1 MVQGGRMALDWL
13 NKIGPSKGEFLIEKA
28 AMSYTLLTSIAII
41 VLYGQ
46 MDHPMKM
53 LMERLL
59 IVAVT
64 VSLFFIYKKYPCKV
78 TAFLRVG
85 FQLSLLSYWYPDTF
99 EFNRLLP
106 NLDHLFADAEQAI
119 FGSQPAYWFHRYY
132 PQLWVSE
139 LLNMGYVAYF
149 PLIAVITCWYFV
161 KRFDLF
167 EKCGFVLASSFFIYY
182 IIYMVLPVAGPQF
195 YFPAIGEENVLAGVF
210 PALGDYFNLHPELM
224 PYMEQGQ
231 GFFYNLLELSHA
243 AGERPTAAFPS
254 SHVGISTIIMLMGWR
269 SSKKLALVMLPF
281 YILLCIS
288 TVYIQAHYII
298 DIFAGWISGYLLY
311 VFTCWLFRKAA

>member
-1 MVQGGRMALDWL
+1 MALDWL
-13 NKIGPSKGEFLIEKA
+13 QKIEPSKGEFLIEKV
-28 AMSYTLLTSIAII
+28 AMAYTLLTSIAIV

-46 MDHPMKM
+46 MDHPMLM
-53 LMERLL
+53 LLERLA
-59 IVAVT
+59 IVVVT
-64 VSLFFIYKKYPCKV
+64 LALVVVYHKYPCKV

-85 FQLSLLSYWYPDTF
+85 FQLALLSYWYPDTF

-119 FGSQPAYWFHRYY
+119 FNAQPAYWFHRCY
-132 PQLWVSE
+132 PQMWISE
-139 LLNMGYVAYF
+139 PLNMGYVAYF

-161 KRFDLF
+161 KHFDLF
-167 EKCGFVLASSFFIYY
+167 EKIGFVLTASFFIYY

-195 YFPAIGEENVLAGVF
+195 YFPAIGEENVLAGIF
-210 PALGDYFNLHPELM
+210 PAVGDYFNLHPELM
-224 PYMEQGQ
+224 PYTEQGQ
-231 GFFYNLLELSHA
+231 GFFYHLLELSHE

-269 SSKKLALVMLPF
+269 SSKKLTLWMLPF

-288 TVYIQAHYII
+288 TVYIQAHYLI

-311 VFTCWLFRKAA
+311 VFTSWLFRKAT

>member
-1 MVQGGRMALDWL
+1 MALDWL
-13 NKIGPSKGEFLIEKA
+13 QRIGPSKGEFLIEKV
-28 AMSYTLLTSIAII
+28 AMAYTLLTSIAIV

-46 MDHPMKM
+46 MDHPMLM
-53 LMERLL
+53 LLERLA
-59 IVAVT
+59 IVVVT
-64 VSLFFIYKKYPCKV
+64 LALVVVYHKYPCKV

-85 FQLSLLSYWYPDTF
+85 FQLALLSYWYPDTF

-119 FGSQPAYWFHRYY
+119 FNAQPAYWFHRCY
-132 PQLWVSE
+132 PQMWISE
-139 LLNMGYVAYF
+139 PLNMGYVAYF

-161 KRFDLF
+161 KHFDLF
-167 EKCGFVLASSFFIYY
+167 EKIGFVLTASFFIYY

-195 YFPAIGEENVLAGVF
+195 YFPAIGEENVLAGIF
-210 PALGDYFNLHPELM
+210 PAVGDYFNLHPELM
-224 PYMEQGQ
+224 PYTEQGQ
-231 GFFYNLLELSHA
+231 GFFYHLLELSHE

-269 SSKKLALVMLPF
+269 SSKKLTLWMLPF

-288 TVYIQAHYII
+288 TVYIQAHYLI

-311 VFTCWLFRKAA
+311 MFTSWLFRKAA

>member
-1 MVQGGRMALDWL
+1 MALDWL
-13 NKIGPSKGEFLIEKA
+13 QKIEPSKGEFLIEKV
-28 AMSYTLLTSIAII
+28 AMAYTLLTSIAIV

-46 MDHPMKM
+46 MDHPMLM
-53 LMERLL
+53 LLERLA
-59 IVAVT
+59 IVVVT
-64 VSLFFIYKKYPCKV
+64 LALVVVYHKYPCKV

-85 FQLSLLSYWYPDTF
+85 FQLALLSYWYPDTF

-119 FGSQPAYWFHRYY
+119 FNAQPAYWFHRCY
-132 PQLWVSE
+132 PQMWISE
-139 LLNMGYVAYF
+139 PLNMGYVAYF

-161 KRFDLF
+161 KHFDLF
-167 EKCGFVLASSFFIYY
+167 EKIGFVLTASFFIYY

-195 YFPAIGEENVLAGVF
+195 YFPAIGEENVLAGIF
-210 PALGDYFNLHPELM
+210 PAVGDYFNLHPELM
-224 PYMEQGQ
+224 PYTEQGQ
-231 GFFYNLLELSHA
+231 GFFYHLLELSHE

-269 SSKKLALVMLPF
+269 SSKKLTLWMLPF

-288 TVYIQAHYII
+288 TVYIQAHYLI
-298 DIFAGWISGYLLY
+298 DILAGWISGYLLY
-311 VFTCWLFRKAA
+311 VFTSWLFRKAA

>member
-1 MVQGGRMALDWL
+1 MALDWL
-13 NKIGPSKGEFLIEKA
+13 QKIEPSKGEFLIEKV
-28 AMSYTLLTSIAII
+28 AMAYTLLTSIAIV

-46 MDHPMKM
+46 MDHPMLM
-53 LMERLL
+53 LLERLA
-59 IVAVT
+59 IVVVT
-64 VSLFFIYKKYPCKV
+64 LALVVVYHKYPCKV

-85 FQLSLLSYWYPDTF
+85 FQLALLSYWYPDTF

-119 FGSQPAYWFHRYY
+119 FNAQPAYWFHRCY
-132 PQLWVSE
+132 PQMWISE
-139 LLNMGYVAYF
+139 PLNMGYVAYF

-161 KRFDLF
+161 KHFDLF
-167 EKCGFVLASSFFIYY
+167 EKIGFVLTASFFIYY

-195 YFPAIGEENVLAGVF
+195 YFPAIGEENVLAGIF
-210 PALGDYFNLHPELM
+210 PAVGDYFNLHPELM
-224 PYMEQGQ
+224 PYTEQGQ
-231 GFFYNLLELSHA
+231 GFFYHLLELSHE

-254 SHVGISTIIMLMGWR
+254 SHVGISTIIMLMEWR
-269 SSKKLALVMLPF
+269 SSKKLTLWMLPF

-288 TVYIQAHYII
+288 TVYIQAHYLI

-311 VFTCWLFRKAA
+311 VFTSWLFRKAA

>member
-1 MVQGGRMALDWL
+1 MALDWL
-13 NKIGPSKGEFLIEKA
+13 QKIGPSKGEFLIEKV
-28 AMSYTLLTSIAII
+28 AMAYTLLTSIAIV

-46 MDHPMKM
+46 MDHPMQM
-53 LMERLL
+53 LLERLE
-59 IVAVT
+59 IVVVT
-64 VSLFFIYKKYPCKV
+64 LALVIVYRKYPCKV

-85 FQLSLLSYWYPDTF
+85 FQLALLSYWYPDTF

-119 FGSQPAYWFHRYY
+119 FNTQPAYWFHRCY
-132 PQLWVSE
+132 PQMWISE

-161 KRFDLF
+161 KHFDLF
-167 EKCGFVLASSFFIYY
+167 EKIGFVLTTSFFIYY
-182 IIYMVLPVAGPQF
+182 IIYIVLPVAGPQF
-195 YFPAIGEENVLAGVF
+195 YFPAIGEENVLASVF
-210 PALGDYFNLHPELM
+210 PPVGDYFKYHSELI
-224 PYMEQGQ
+224 PYTEQGQ
-231 GFFYNLLELSHA
+231 GFFYHLLELSHE

-269 SSKKLALVMLPF
+269 SSKKLALWMLPF

-288 TVYIQAHYII
+288 TVYIQAHYLI

-311 VFTCWLFRKAA
+311 VFTSWLFRKAT

>member
-1 MVQGGRMALDWL
+1 MALDWL
-13 NKIGPSKGEFLIEKA
+13 QRIGPSKGEFLIEKV
-28 AMSYTLLTSIAII
+28 AMAYTLLTSIAIV

-46 MDHPMKM
+46 MDYPM
-53 LMERLL
+53 LMLLERLA
-59 IVAVT
+59 IVVVT
-64 VSLFFIYKKYPCKV
+64 LALVVVYHKYPCKV

-85 FQLSLLSYWYPDTF
+85 FQLALLSYWYPDTF

-119 FGSQPAYWFHRYY
+119 FNAQPAYWFHRCY
-132 PQLWVSE
+132 PQMWISE
-139 LLNMGYVAYF
+139 PLNMGYVAYF

-161 KRFDLF
+161 KHFDLF
-167 EKCGFVLASSFFIYY
+167 EKIGFVLTASFFIYY

-195 YFPAIGEENVLAGVF
+195 YFPAIGEENVLAGIF
-210 PALGDYFNLHPELM
+210 PAVGDYFNLHPELM
-224 PYMEQGQ
+224 PYTEQGQ
-231 GFFYNLLELSHA
+231 GFFYHLLELSHE

-269 SSKKLALVMLPF
+269 SSKKLTLWMLPF

-288 TVYIQAHYII
+288 TVYIQAHYLI

-311 VFTCWLFRKAA
+311 VFTSWLFRKAA

>member
-1 MVQGGRMALDWL
+1 MALDWL
-13 NKIGPSKGEFLIEKA
+13 QRIGPSKGEFLIEKV
-28 AMSYTLLTSIAII
+28 AMAYTLLTSIAIV

-46 MDHPMKM
+46 MDHPMLM
-53 LMERLL
+53 LLERLA
-59 IVAVT
+59 IVVVT
-64 VSLFFIYKKYPCKV
+64 LALVVVYHMYPCKV

-85 FQLSLLSYWYPDTF
+85 FQLALLSYWYPDTF

-119 FGSQPAYWFHRYY
+119 FNAQPAYWFHRCY
-132 PQLWVSE
+132 PQMWISE
-139 LLNMGYVAYF
+139 PLNMGYVAYF

-161 KRFDLF
+161 KHFDLF
-167 EKCGFVLASSFFIYY
+167 EKIGFVLTASFFIYY

-195 YFPAIGEENVLAGVF
+195 YFPAIGEENVLAGIF
-210 PALGDYFNLHPELM
+210 PAVGDYFNLHPELM
-224 PYMEQGQ
+224 PYTEQGQ
-231 GFFYNLLELSHA
+231 GFFYHLLELSHE

-269 SSKKLALVMLPF
+269 SSKKLTLWMLPF

-288 TVYIQAHYII
+288 TVYIQAHYLI

-311 VFTCWLFRKAA
+311 VFTSWLFRKAA

>member
-1 MVQGGRMALDWL
+1 MALDWL
-13 NKIGPSKGEFLIEKA
+13 QKIEPSKGEFLIEKV
-28 AMSYTLLTSIAII
+28 AMAYTLLTSIAIV

-46 MDHPMKM
+46 MDHPMLM
-53 LMERLL
+53 LLERLA
-59 IVAVT
+59 IVVVT
-64 VSLFFIYKKYPCKV
+64 LALVVVYHKYPCKV

-85 FQLSLLSYWYPDTF
+85 FQLALLSYWYPDTF

-119 FGSQPAYWFHRYY
+119 FNAQPAYWFHRCY
-132 PQLWVSE
+132 PQMWISE
-139 LLNMGYVAYF
+139 PLNMGYVAYF

-161 KRFDLF
+161 KHFDLF
-167 EKCGFVLASSFFIYY
+167 EKIGFVLTASFFIYY
-182 IIYMVLPVAGPQF
+182 IIYMALPVAGPQF
-195 YFPAIGEENVLAGVF
+195 YFPAIGEENVLAGIF
-210 PALGDYFNLHPELM
+210 PAMGDYFNLHPELM
-224 PYMEQGQ
+224 PYTEQGQ
-231 GFFYNLLELSHA
+231 GFFYHLLELSHE

-269 SSKKLALVMLPF
+269 SSKKLTLWMLPF

-288 TVYIQAHYII
+288 TVYIQAHYLI

-311 VFTCWLFRKAA
+311 VFTSWLFRKAT

>member
-1 MVQGGRMALDWL
+1 MALDWL
-13 NKIGPSKGEFLIEKA
+13 QRIGPSKGEFLIEKV
-28 AMSYTLLTSIAII
+28 AMAYTLLTSIAIV

-46 MDHPMKM
+46 MDHPMLM
-53 LMERLL
+53 LLERLA
-59 IVAVT
+59 IVVVT
-64 VSLFFIYKKYPCKV
+64 LALVVVYHKYPCKV

-85 FQLSLLSYWYPDTF
+85 FQLALLSYWYPDTF

-119 FGSQPAYWFHRYY
+119 FNAQPAYWFHRCY
-132 PQLWVSE
+132 PQMWISE
-139 LLNMGYVAYF
+139 PLNMGYVAYF

-161 KRFDLF
+161 KHFDLF
-167 EKCGFVLASSFFIYY
+167 EKIGFVLTASFFIYY

-195 YFPAIGEENVLAGVF
+195 YFPAIGEENVLAGIF
-210 PALGDYFNLHPELM
+210 PAVGDYFNLHPELM
-224 PYMEQGQ
+224 PYTEQGQ
-231 GFFYNLLELSHA
+231 GFFYHLLELSHE

-269 SSKKLALVMLPF
+269 SSKKLTLWMLPF

-288 TVYIQAHYII
+288 TVYIQAHYLI

-311 VFTCWLFRKAA
+311 VFTSWLFRKAA

>member
-1 MVQGGRMALDWL
+1 MALDWL
-13 NKIGPSKGEFLIEKA
+13 QRIGPSKGEFLIEKV
-28 AMSYTLLTSIAII
+28 AMAYTLLTSIAIV

-46 MDHPMKM
+46 MDHPMLM
-53 LMERLL
+53 LLERLA
-59 IVAVT
+59 IVVVT
-64 VSLFFIYKKYPCKV
+64 LALVVVYHKYPCKV
-78 TAFLRVG
+78 PAFLRVG
-85 FQLSLLSYWYPDTF
+85 FQLALLSYWYPDTF

-119 FGSQPAYWFHRYY
+119 FNAQPAYWFHRCY
-132 PQLWVSE
+132 PQMWISE
-139 LLNMGYVAYF
+139 PLNMGYVAYF

-161 KRFDLF
+161 KHFDLF
-167 EKCGFVLASSFFIYY
+167 EKIGFVLTASFFIYY

-195 YFPAIGEENVLAGVF
+195 YFPAIGEENVLAGIF
-210 PALGDYFNLHPELM
+210 PAVGDYFNLHPELM
-224 PYMEQGQ
+224 PYTEQGQ
-231 GFFYNLLELSHA
+231 GFFYHLLELSHE

-269 SSKKLALVMLPF
+269 SSKKLTLWMLPF

-288 TVYIQAHYII
+288 TVYIQAHYLI

-311 VFTCWLFRKAA
+311 VFTSWLFRKAA